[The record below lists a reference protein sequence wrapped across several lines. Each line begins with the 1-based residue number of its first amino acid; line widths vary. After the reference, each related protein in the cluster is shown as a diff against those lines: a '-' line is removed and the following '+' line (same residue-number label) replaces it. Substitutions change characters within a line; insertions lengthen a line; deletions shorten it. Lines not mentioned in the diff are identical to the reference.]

1 MRDWTGTRV
10 LVLLVASTGSLRR
23 LGSLVVVAV
32 GAEYP

>member
-1 MRDWTGTRV
+1 V
-10 LVLLVASTGSLRR
+10 AAHLLIAITESLRR